1 MSPLTGNKAQVR
13 IVIIGA
19 GLAGLSAA
27 NQLLNNYTF
36 TNVRI
41 LEAGDRVGGRVRW
54 ESTPGMQCIH
64 AQIYALNHTCMCRRA
79 VAYGCTVFTQ

>member
-1 MSPLTGNKAQVR
+1 VSPLSANKAQAR

-27 NQLLNNYTF
+27 NQLLNNYSF

-54 ESTPGMQCIH
+54 EQTTSTLCIH
-64 AQIYALNHTCMCRRA
+64 TNFYKLNECRRP
-79 VAYGCTVFTQ
+79 VASRRSVFTQ